1 MNLNEMKTA
10 FYCIAFLG
18 LILASCGTPVKVTS
32 DYDRANDFSGY
43 KTFTVYDIKTKGQVS
58 SLNADRIV
66 NAIKAELTKKGF
78 IEISSNPD
86 LQINALTFLKDKQ
99 AVTANTNYYGYGGDY
114 RSYGYWGAGIGG
126 STSYDTYNYK
136 DGSLI
141 IDIIDTKTKKMVW
154 TGTGNAEIDKAPKDP
169 DEFIAGAVKKILSA
183 FPPGK

>member
-1 MNLNEMKTA
+1 MKVS
-10 FYCIAFLG
+10 FYSIALFG
-18 LILASCGTPVKVTS
+18 LLLASCGTTVNVSS
-32 DYDRANDFSGY
+32 DYDRANNFSNY

-66 NAIKAELTKKGF
+66 NAIKSEMTRKGF
-78 IEISSNPD
+78 VESSTNAD

-141 IDIIDTKTKKMVW
+141 IDIIDSKTKKMVW
-154 TGTGNAEIDKAPKDP
+154 TGTGNAEIDKAPKNP
-169 DEFIAGAVKKILSA
+169 DEFISGAVKKILAA
-183 FPPGK
+183 FPPGKA